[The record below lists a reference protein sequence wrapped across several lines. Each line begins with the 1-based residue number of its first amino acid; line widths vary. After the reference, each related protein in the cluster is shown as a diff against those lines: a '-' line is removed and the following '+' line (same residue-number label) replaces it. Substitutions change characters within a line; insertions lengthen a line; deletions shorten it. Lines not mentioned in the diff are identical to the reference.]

1 MLLNF
6 TGIIGESVP
15 ESCWAGPGG
24 KVLSRFVSGIL
35 SGMQVGKTFEGLF
48 QGALVLEWREVDYM
62 SF

>member
-24 KVLSRFVSGIL
+24 KVLSRFVSGYYRECKW
-35 SGMQVGKTFEGLF
+35 GKPLRAFFRGP
-48 QGALVLEWREVDYM
+48 
-62 SF
+62 